1 MYDSFEILSEY
12 DFMAAEKMDKL
23 NLDKLGYDSSVENNL
38 KILNDN
44 NWKQMG
50 EFLFYITLEKQSLKK
65 VNIWIDI
72 RTGDIADEKIVQ
84 EEIIKYYSN
93 EGFSKY
99 KLTNLLYKWESIA
112 NHKPKRIWID
122 SNTGLPPILE
132 PLEHGEGEYIY
143 SDSED
148 ESNEKDT
155 LLPDIVLRKRY
166 TRNNSIIEENEDDR
180 KDICN
185 VIYNFI
191 KSIFI

>member
-1 MYDSFEILSEY
+1 MYESFEILSEY
-12 DFMAAEKMDKL
+12 DFMVAEKIDKL
-23 NLDKLGYDSSVENNL
+23 NLDKLGYDSSIKNNI

-72 RTGDIADEKIVQ
+72 RKGDIANENTVQ

-93 EGFSKY
+93 EGFSIY
-99 KLTNLLYKWESIA
+99 KSTNLLYKWESIA
-112 NHKPKRIWID
+112 NHNPKRIWID
-122 SNTGLPPILE
+122 SITGLPPILE
-132 PLEHGEGEYIY
+132 PTDDGEGDYVY
-143 SDSED
+143 SQSDDED
-148 ESNEKDT
+148 VP

-166 TRNNSIIEENEDDR
+166 TNNNNVIEEKEDNN

-185 VIYNFI
+185 VILSFI